1 MTLHAHPFSPAD
13 PVVPA
18 TNDPATE
25 PAIASVEIRGA
36 GLSKAFGPVQVF
48 DDVSLVAAPG
58 HRLGIVGENGAG
70 KSTLLAILCGT
81 LEADLGDVHRPAG
94 VGYLHQEF
102 PFPPDTDVA
111 TVIEAAL
118 APARAIEAELSA
130 AASALGDVDDAG
142 ASRRYELALAAA
154 ERADVWNADHRAD
167 EVVTGLGLQRVDP
180 GRTIGSLSGG
190 ERTRLELATL
200 LIAHPPAMV
209 LDEPTNHLDD
219 EAIDFLTRFL
229 VAFPGP
235 VVTASHDR
243 LFLEQVCTGIVDL
256 DGGRDGAARTYGGSF
271 ERYLDLKAKERARW
285 AQQYADEQDQLDR
298 LRHDITHVAPN
309 VAHNA
314 PRTDNDK
321 FIHHFK
327 GGRVNN
333 QISRRL
339 RNARERLDELEERQV
354 RRPPVALHFEAPTTT
369 GTQSFEPLIGAVGV
383 SVEHRLARVDVAVDA
398 QTRLLVTGANGV
410 GKSTLLAALARR
422 TPTTTGTV
430 TWRKG
435 LRIGYLPQ
443 DVVFDDPDL
452 TAERAFDAVARG
464 VTLTDL
470 GLLSG
475 SDLSRPLGQLS
486 VGQRRRVALGCI
498 VANRPHVLVM
508 DEPTN
513 HLSLTL
519 AEELEEALMTTLGAV
534 IVASHDRWLRRRW
547 DGDELRLERAGAGEE
562 N

>member
-1 MTLHAHPFSPAD
+1 M
-13 PVVPA
+13 
-18 TNDPATE
+18 
-25 PAIASVEIRGA
+25 
-36 GLSKAFGPVQVF
+36 
-48 DDVSLVAAPG
+48 
-58 HRLGIVGENGAG
+58 
-70 KSTLLAILCGT
+70 
-81 LEADLGDVHRPAG
+81 
-94 VGYLHQEF
+94 
-102 PFPPDTDVA
+102 
-111 TVIEAAL
+111 
-118 APARAIEAELSA
+118 
-130 AASALGDVDDAG
+130 
-142 ASRRYELALAAA
+142 
-154 ERADVWNADHRAD
+154 
-167 EVVTGLGLQRVDP
+167 
-180 GRTIGSLSGG
+180 
-190 ERTRLELATL
+190 
-200 LIAHPPAMV
+200 
-209 LDEPTNHLDD
+209 
-219 EAIDFLTRFL
+219 
-229 VAFPGP
+229 
-235 VVTASHDR
+235 
-243 LFLEQVCTGIVDL
+243 
-256 DGGRDGAARTYGGSF
+256 
-271 ERYLDLKAKERARW
+271 
-285 AQQYADEQDQLDR
+285 
-298 LRHDITHVAPN
+298 
-309 VAHNA
+309 
-314 PRTDNDK
+314 
-321 FIHHFK
+321 
-327 GGRVNN
+327 
-333 QISRRL
+333 

-369 GTQSFEPLIGAVGV
+369 GTQSFEPLIAAVGV

-519 AEELEEALMTTLGAV
+519 AEELEEALMSTLGAV
-534 IVASHDRWLRRRW
+534 IVASHDRCCGADGTGRTAPRAGDRRR
-547 DGDELRLERAGAGEE
+547 
-562 N
+562 